1 MARTRIKGKNLTITV
16 NGEEFQ
22 CDLTSAVL
30 QKDSAE
36 SGQEDTVQTFCEA
49 GTSAAGQVW
58 YMDTTAIQSTDTATN
73 DDGQS
78 LWRLVWDSAS
88 TQGGAELP
96 FVFAPYSNETPSA
109 DQPHFTGTLIVDEG
123 AYPAIGG
130 DAGVS
135 TFTWTYRFLVKDNLV
150 NMQTA
155 ANFAAKA
162 TTSK

>member
-1 MARTRIKGKNLTITV
+1 MARTRIKGKSLTITV

-49 GTSAAGQVW
+49 GTSSAGQVW
-58 YMDTTAIQSTDTATN
+58 YMDTTAIQSTDTASN

-78 LWRLVWDSAS
+78 LWRLVWDSA
-88 TQGGAELP
+88 TGGAELP
-96 FVFAPYSNETPSA
+96 FVFAPYANAVPTA
-109 DQPHFTGTLIVDEG
+109 DQPHFTGTLIVDDG

-135 TFTWTYRFLVKDNLV
+135 TFTWTYRFLVKDNVV
-150 NMQTA
+150 NMATA
-155 ANFAAKA
+155 ALRTA
-162 TTSK
+162 TPSK